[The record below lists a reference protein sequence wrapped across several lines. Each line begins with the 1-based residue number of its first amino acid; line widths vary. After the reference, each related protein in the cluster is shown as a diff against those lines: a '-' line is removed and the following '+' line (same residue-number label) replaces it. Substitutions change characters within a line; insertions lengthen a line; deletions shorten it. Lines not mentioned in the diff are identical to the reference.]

1 MRTAVALMVALL
13 IVATPAA
20 AVAAGRGRDGA
31 TTTTTTTTLVSSA
44 GAADPYA
51 SCTAQGTGQGT
62 GQGSGQGTGAG
73 APGQDAG
80 GRQGAAYLVYKCEL
94 RVYRQATAQID
105 GAFRSAVALARAQ
118 YQRALLAATSSSQR
132 SAALQLM
139 EAAVI
144 QAATVRSAALTA
156 LGPAPEWHGHR

>member
-51 SCTAQGTGQGT
+51 SCTAQGS